1 MSSVTPVDTGKDDS
15 VHFKSAVQPG
25 GALKHAVVVRP
36 ALRPNQTCHSVALQ
50 FIQTTLRS
58 GCKTPGYLHGI
69 SKAILFPSLAVAT
82 YEQFGATSM
91 PEDLARVVRQPRQ
104 T

>member
-25 GALKHAVVVRP
+25 GALKHAVVVRT

-50 FIQTTLRS
+50 FIQTTFRS
-58 GCKTPGYLHGI
+58 G
-69 SKAILFPSLAVAT
+69 SVAT